1 MGSIGFD
8 ELLLIFV
15 VAILVY
21 GKDLPKMARKVGRWY
36 SAVKRQISDIQ
47 SEIARQIPDDDEL
60 QIPPGGSEPD
70 PPGHADPSPSPPL
83 PGPDPAD
90 PEYKAPDGPFD
101 PAKPTGSNGHEKP
114 QSDEANRPVEGGA
127 PQR

>member
-21 GKDLPKMARKVGRWY
+21 GKDLPRMARKVGRWY
-36 SAVKRQISDIQ
+36 SAVKRQMAEIQ
-47 SEIARQIPDDDEL
+47 NEIARQIPDDDEL

-70 PPGHADPSPSPPL
+70 PPGHQAPSPSVGL
-83 PGPDPAD
+83 PGPDPSD
-90 PEYKAPDGPFD
+90 PEYKAPEGPFD
-101 PAKPTGSNGHEKP
+101 PSKPSNGHEASNENP
-114 QSDEANRPVEGGA
+114 VQREAPEKR
-127 PQR
+127 